1 MTWSSRINIP
11 QMYYSEGRLLV
22 LLAESKVF
30 LIFITNKYRERIN
43 KKYPTCLNI
52 ATPGI
57 TVSVNLLGQ

>member
-1 MTWSSRINIP
+1 
-11 QMYYSEGRLLV
+11 MYYSEGGLLV

-30 LIFITNKYRERIN
+30 LIFITNKYRERMN